1 MENQTHFGSWDTAIL
16 LQIASHPL
24 SCNEKEKKKLQKIV
38 TKKNDRTNCGIEKGE
53 LKAKLIRGTQKIYK
67 MKIFKNV

>member
-1 MENQTHFGSWDTAIL
+1 M
-16 LQIASHPL
+16 
-24 SCNEKEKKKLQKIV
+24 
-38 TKKNDRTNCGIEKGE
+38 KKNDRTNCGIEKGE